1 MNDAAPLAEQALA
14 LAIVLARA
22 SGAMLHLT
30 HVFVHN
36 AVVVGA
42 MRTGAP
48 R

>member
-14 LAIVLARA
+14 PAIALARA
-22 SGAMLHLT
+22 SEAMLHLT
-30 HVFVHN
+30 HAFVHN